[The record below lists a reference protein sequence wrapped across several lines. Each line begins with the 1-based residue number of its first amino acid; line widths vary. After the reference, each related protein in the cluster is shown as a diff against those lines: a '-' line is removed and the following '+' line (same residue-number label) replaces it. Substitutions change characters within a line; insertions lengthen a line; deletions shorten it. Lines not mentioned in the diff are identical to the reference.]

1 MTSGVSR
8 NLQRA
13 DVPANNHMWPSLTLA
28 DWLSTYQTLHRWMQI
43 VGKTR
48 LGLAPFENHYWHCA
62 LYVTARG
69 VTTSPMP
76 YADGVVEVEFDLLSD
91 LLMARTNRGDTRV
104 LKLENKSVATFY
116 REYRALLQDLGVE
129 VHIVAKPNE
138 VADVTPFANDEVN
151 ATYDAGAA
159 RRWWTALTQADR
171 LLKRFRGGFGGKCS
185 PSHLWWGALD
195 VACTRFSGRPA
206 PRYTGTVPN
215 CPSYVMEE
223 AYSRECISAGWWPG
237 TPGSPVAEPAFY
249 AYAYPEPAGCNL
261 APIRPSEAFYH
272 QEMREWIL
280 PYEAVRASDDPD
292 ALVMAFLESTYETAA
307 RLAGWDVA
315 ALRSSHVG
323 RS

>member
-1 MTSGVSR
+1 
-8 NLQRA
+8 
-13 DVPANNHMWPSLTLA
+13 
-28 DWLSTYQTLHRWMQI
+28 
-43 VGKTR
+43 
-48 LGLAPFENHYWHCA
+48 
-62 LYVTARG
+62 
-69 VTTSPMP
+69 
-76 YADGVVEVEFDLLSD
+76 
-91 LLMARTNRGDTRV
+91 
-104 LKLENKSVATFY
+104 
-116 REYRALLQDLGVE
+116 
-129 VHIVAKPNE
+129 
-138 VADVTPFANDEVN
+138 
-151 ATYDAGAA
+151 
-159 RRWWTALTQADR
+159 
-171 LLKRFRGGFGGKCS
+171 
-185 PSHLWWGALD
+185 
-195 VACTRFSGRPA
+195 
-206 PRYTGTVPN
+206 
-215 CPSYVMEE
+215 MEE